1 MEITT
6 IAGHE
11 IQLVRNYNNNYE
23 WSLKILQ

>member
-11 IQLVRNYNNNYE
+11 IELARNYNNNYE
-23 WSLKILQ
+23 WSLEILQ